1 MRWLRKEVLCEHLL
15 FCLSGGV
22 PAGRLLHCTQGAAA
36 GGAFGQHSAG
46 VRVRGLTAGIC
57 SGLFC
62 GGTGFPAACPFVG
75 RSCCGRAGRLV
86 GAARH
91 AVHPCTGSGRRRSV
105 GLCATLGCCYPVP
118 AAHPCAA
125 SGRRQLSHR
134 AKLLWRY
141 GDAPGIH
148 QKHCRYRQAAAGVS
162 PAGRRAPVRLP
173 VFVRD
178 HFQRFS
184 GAGGRRP
191 HRLPAAHAG
200 RIHQRV
206 RHDVAAGAAGVGQRG
221 QSLPGFLA
229 VLYGQRVRVCVFPW
243 QRRGVCRHL
252 YRVLHHPHQLHCRKH
267 RLGSTPSWIC

>member
-105 GLCATLGCCYPVP
+105 GLCAALGCCYPVP

-141 GDAPGIH
+141 GDAPGIY

-162 PAGRRAPVRLP
+162 PAGRQAPAPLTCCP
-173 VFVRD
+173 CW
-178 HFQRFS
+178 
-184 GAGGRRP
+184 P
-191 HRLPAAHAG
+191 HSSACTA
-200 RIHQRV
+200 
-206 RHDVAAGAAGVGQRG
+206 
-221 QSLPGFLA
+221 
-229 VLYGQRVRVCVFPW
+229 
-243 QRRGVCRHL
+243 
-252 YRVLHHPHQLHCRKH
+252 
-267 RLGSTPSWIC
+267 

>member
-148 QKHCRYRQAAAGVS
+148 QKHCRYRQAAARCIPCWAASTGS
-162 PAGRRAPVRLP
+162 ATRFCARPFPAFFWCWGQTPAPLTCCP
-173 VFVRD
+173 CW
-178 HFQRFS
+178 
-184 GAGGRRP
+184 P
-191 HRLPAAHAG
+191 HSSACTA
-200 RIHQRV
+200 
-206 RHDVAAGAAGVGQRG
+206 
-221 QSLPGFLA
+221 
-229 VLYGQRVRVCVFPW
+229 
-243 QRRGVCRHL
+243 
-252 YRVLHHPHQLHCRKH
+252 
-267 RLGSTPSWIC
+267 